1 MGKIGGMADSG
12 SLLNLAPGESVGG
25 YVLVAPLGGGA
36 MGTVW
41 TVRDEAG
48 HLFAMKL
55 LRDTDP
61 QTEQAR
67 QEESRERERLRR
79 EAMALSKIR
88 HPGVASIV
96 DMELDDTPA
105 FIVTE
110 RIEGENLQDDVAD
123 NGRYVG
129 EDLELLTEKL
139 SSAVQAV
146 HEAGVVHRDIK
157 PTNIMISASGPI
169 LVDFG
174 IAMEE
179 GESHMTQ
186 TGLVMGTP
194 GFIAP
199 EVVEG
204 AESDAESD
212 WWSLTSVLA
221 FAATGRPV
229 FGTTPIMTVLQREA
243 AGSADL
249 RGLPPRT
256 TAAFQRLLSPD
267 RAQRLPM
274 TTLLEAIRRDEA
286 DQTGRAER

>member
-1 MGKIGGMADSG
+1 MAESG
-12 SLLNLAPGESVGG
+12 SPYSLQPGQVVGG
-25 YVLVAPLGGGA
+25 YTLVAPLGGGG

-41 TVRDEAG
+41 TVRDEEG

-55 LRDTDP
+55 LRGGTPVTP
-61 QTEQAR
+61 QQKKEEEQ
-67 QEESRERERLRR
+67 ERRRLRR
-79 EAMALSKIR
+79 EALALSKIR

-96 DMELDDTPA
+96 DMELDDALA
-105 FIVTE
+105 FIITE
-110 RIEGENLQDDVAD
+110 RIEGENLRDDVED
-123 NGRYVG
+123 NGRYEG

-139 SSAVQAV
+139 ASAVQAV

-174 IAMEE
+174 IAMEQ

-212 WWSLTSVLA
+212 WWSLGSVLA
-221 FAATGRPV
+221 FAAVGRPV
-229 FGTTPIMTVLQREA
+229 FGTSPIMTVLQREA

-249 RGLPPRT
+249 RGLPART
-256 TAAFQRLLSPD
+256 AEAFRRVLSPS
-267 RAQRLPM
+267 RAERIPL
-274 TTLLEAIRRDEA
+274 TRLLEAIRTDEA
-286 DQTGRAER
+286 AR

>member
-1 MGKIGGMADSG
+1 MAESG
-12 SLLNLAPGESVGG
+12 SLYSLTPGQVVGG
-25 YVLVAPLGGGA
+25 YTLVAPLGGGG

-41 TVRDEAG
+41 TVRDEEG

-55 LRDTDP
+55 LRGGNP
-61 QTEQAR
+61 QTPQQQKEEEQ
-67 QEESRERERLRR
+67 ERTRLRR
-79 EAMALSKIR
+79 EALALSKIR

-96 DMELDDTPA
+96 DMELDDALA

-110 RIEGENLQDDVAD
+110 RIEGENLRQDVAD
-123 NGRYVG
+123 NGRYEG
-129 EDLELLTEKL
+129 EDLELLAEKL
-139 SSAVQAV
+139 ASAVQAV

-157 PTNIMISASGPI
+157 PTNIMISAAGPI

-174 IAMEE
+174 IAMEQ

-204 AESDAESD
+204 AESDAQSD
-212 WWSLTSVLA
+212 WWSLASVLA

-256 TAAFQRLLSPD
+256 AAVFRQVLSPS
-267 RAQRLPM
+267 RAERVPL
-274 TTLLEAIRRDEA
+274 TRLLEAIRADEA
-286 DQTGRAER
+286 GR

>member
-1 MGKIGGMADSG
+1 MHNRGMAESG
-12 SLLNLAPGESVGG
+12 SPYSLQPGQVVGG
-25 YVLVAPLGGGA
+25 YTLVAPLGGGG

-41 TVRDEAG
+41 TVRDEEG

-55 LRDTDP
+55 LRGGTPVTP
-61 QTEQAR
+61 QQKKEEEQ
-67 QEESRERERLRR
+67 ERRRLRR
-79 EAMALSKIR
+79 EALALSKIR

-96 DMELDDTPA
+96 DMELDDALA

-110 RIEGENLQDDVAD
+110 RIEGENLRDDVED
-123 NGRYVG
+123 NGRYEG

-139 SSAVQAV
+139 ASAVQAV

-174 IAMEE
+174 IAMEQ

-212 WWSLTSVLA
+212 WWSLGSVLA
-221 FAATGRPV
+221 FAAVGRPV
-229 FGTTPIMTVLQREA
+229 FGTSPIMTVLQREA

-249 RGLPPRT
+249 RGLPART
-256 TAAFQRLLSPD
+256 AEAFRRVLSPS
-267 RAQRLPM
+267 RAERIPL
-274 TTLLEAIRRDEA
+274 TRLLEAIRADEA
-286 DQTGRAER
+286 AR

>member
-1 MGKIGGMADSG
+1 MAQSE
-12 SLLNLAPGESVGG
+12 SLFSLTPGEVVGG
-25 YVLVAPLGGGA
+25 YTLVEPLGSGG

-55 LRDTDP
+55 LRGDLP
-61 QTEQAR
+61 QTPAQE
-67 QEESRERERLRR
+67 QEEKKERMRLRR
-79 EAMALSKIR
+79 EALALSKIR

-96 DMELDDTPA
+96 DMELDDALA

-110 RIEGENLQDDVAD
+110 RIEGENLRDDVAD
-123 NGRYVG
+123 NGRYEG

-139 SSAVQAV
+139 ASAVQAV
-146 HEAGVVHRDIK
+146 HEAGVIHRDIK

-174 IAMEE
+174 IAMEQ
-179 GESHMTQ
+179 GETHMTQ

-212 WWSLTSVLA
+212 WWSLASVLG
-221 FAATGRPV
+221 FAATGKPI

-243 AGSADL
+243 AGTADL
-249 RGLPPRT
+249 RGLPLRT
-256 TAAFQRLLSPD
+256 ARAFELALSPSRAD
-267 RAQRLPM
+267 RIPM
-274 TTLLEAIRRDEA
+274 TKVLAAIRADEVNN
-286 DQTGRAER
+286 G

>member
-1 MGKIGGMADSG
+1 MAESG
-12 SLLNLAPGESVGG
+12 SLYSLQPGQVVGG
-25 YVLVAPLGGGA
+25 YTLVAPLGGGG

-41 TVRDEAG
+41 TVRDEEG

-55 LRDTDP
+55 LRGGTPVTP
-61 QTEQAR
+61 QQ
-67 QEESRERERLRR
+67 QNEEERERRRLRR
-79 EAMALSKIR
+79 EALALSKIR

-96 DMELDDTPA
+96 DMELDDALA

-110 RIEGENLQDDVAD
+110 RIEGENLRDDVED
-123 NGRYVG
+123 NGRYEG

-139 SSAVQAV
+139 ASAVQAV

-174 IAMEE
+174 IAMEQ

-204 AESDAESD
+204 AESDAQSD
-212 WWSLTSVLA
+212 WWSLGSVLA
-221 FAATGRPV
+221 FAAVGRPV
-229 FGTTPIMTVLQREA
+229 FGTSPIMTVLQREA

-249 RGLPPRT
+249 RGLPAH
-256 TAAFQRLLSPD
+256 TAEAFRRVLSPS
-267 RAQRLPM
+267 RAKRIPL
-274 TTLLEAIRRDEA
+274 TRLLEAIRADEA
-286 DQTGRAER
+286 AQ

>member
-1 MGKIGGMADSG
+1 MAQSQ
-12 SLLNLAPGESVGG
+12 SPFSLAPGQVVGG
-25 YVLVAPLGGGA
+25 YTLVEPLGGGG

-41 TVRDEAG
+41 TVRDEVG

-55 LRDTDP
+55 LRGGNP
-61 QTEQAR
+61 QTPK
-67 QEESRERERLRR
+67 EEEEEKRERARMRR
-79 EAMALSKIR
+79 EALALSKIR

-96 DMELDDTPA
+96 DMELDEPLA

-110 RIEGENLQDDVAD
+110 RIEGENLRDDVQD
-123 NGRYVG
+123 NGRYEG
-129 EDLELLTEKL
+129 EDLGLLTEKL
-139 SSAVQAV
+139 ASAVQAV
-146 HEAGVVHRDIK
+146 HEAGVIHRDIK

-174 IAMEE
+174 IAMEQ
-179 GESHMTQ
+179 GETHMTQ

-212 WWSLTSVLA
+212 WWSLASVLA

-229 FGTTPIMTVLQREA
+229 FGTSPIMTVLQREA

-256 TAAFQRLLSPD
+256 AQAFRKALSPSRAD
-267 RAQRLPM
+267 RIPITR
-274 TTLLEAIRRDEA
+274 LLEAIRSDE
-286 DQTGRAER
+286 RVE